1 MQQAIKK
8 IHDGTIR
15 VSLYNFGPVRNLLM
29 GAGFAYAVEKEAAW
43 WQYPLIFLFPTVH
56 AGYHTYKQRDTVAV
70 ATKRLY
76 TSSTTI
82 SSEGVFSVA
91 AAAAPA
97 AELK

>member
-8 IHDGTIR
+8 VHDGTIR
-15 VSLYNFGPVRNLLM
+15 LSVSHFGPVRSLLM
-29 GAGFAYAVEKEAAW
+29 GAGFAYAVEKDAAW
-43 WQYPLIFLFPTVH
+43 WHYPIIFVVPSVY
-56 AGYHTYKQRDTVAV
+56 AGYHTYKRREAV
-70 ATKRLY
+70 AATAKRFY